1 MAYLFYIIVAMEY
14 ICIGKIINTHGIR
27 GELKIQS
34 MSDFDEERYQKDNEI
49 FIAYENAY
57 LPFKV
62 KSYRRHK
69 GYPLV
74 VLKDNEDINL
84 VEKYKGSYVYI
95 DKTKRPSLPEGQYYR
110 DELTGL
116 TVIDEDHHEIG
127 IVTDVED
134 SSGRYTNIRVKRKG
148 MQDVLI
154 PNIPEFVKNVNLQ
167 DKTITVH
174 AEEGLL

>member
-34 MSDFDEERYQKDNEI
+34 LSDFDEERYQKGNEI
-49 FIAYENAY
+49 FIAYENTY

-69 GYPLV
+69 GYPLIAFEN
-74 VLKDNEDINL
+74 NEDINQ
-84 VEKYKGSYVYI
+84 VEKYKGSYIYI
-95 DKTKRPSLPEGQYYR
+95 DKAKRPSLPKGQYYR

-116 TVIDEDHHEIG
+116 KAVSEEGNDIG
-127 IVTDVED
+127 IVTAVED
-134 SSGRYTNIRVKRKG
+134 SSGHYTNIRIQRKG
-148 MQDVLI
+148 MSDVLI
-154 PNIPEFVKNVNLQ
+154 PNIPEFVKEVNMQ
-167 DKTITVH
+167 DKTITIHV
-174 AEEGLL
+174 EEGLL

>member
-34 MSDFDEERYQKDNEI
+34 MSDFDEERYQKGNEV
-49 FIAYENAY
+49 FIAYENEY
-57 LPFKV
+57 VPFKV

-69 GYPLV
+69 GFPLITFE
-74 VLKDNEDINL
+74 NHEDINQ

-95 DKTKRPSLPEGQYYR
+95 DKAKRPSLPEGQYYR

-116 TVIDEDHHEIG
+116 KVINEEGNDIG

-134 SSGRYTNIRVKRKG
+134 SSGHYTNIRVSRKG
-148 MQDVLI
+148 MSDVLI
-154 PNIPEFVKNVNLQ
+154 PNIPEFVKDINLQ
-167 DKTITVH
+167 DKIITIH